1 MILKQKGS
9 PKKLYFSRSKIQG
22 TMPTFQGN
30 TTSKLPEA
38 PTSIFAV
45 MSHLAQKEKA
55 INLSQGYPDFPTS
68 PELIELVSKAMR
80 EGFNQYAP
88 MPGILPLREVIAEK
102 IESLYGTAYHPE
114 SEITVTAGATQAIFT
129 IITAMVQEGDEVII
143 FAPAYDCYEP
153 SIRLNGGKAIEIEL
167 RPPSYGIPWD
177 QLASAIGEKTRMIII
192 NTPHNPTG
200 TVLSRN
206 EMIQLEKLVRDTD
219 ITILSDEVYEH
230 IIFDGLEHQSVAR
243 FPGLAERSFLVA
255 SFGKTF
261 HNTGWKMGYCAGPEL
276 LMKEF
281 RNVHQ
286 FNVFS
291 VNHPIQKAL
300 SGYMKNPE
308 NYLSLPDFFQEKRDK
323 FLRAIQ
329 GSGFKFTPSKGTYF
343 QLLNYEDISDEQ
355 DLELAK
361 KWTRELKLA
370 SIPVSVFYNQ
380 KTDHKVLRFCFA
392 KSEETLMRGAA
403 ILNEIESF

>member
-1 MILKQKGS
+1 
-9 PKKLYFSRSKIQG
+9 
-22 TMPTFQGN
+22 MPTFQGN
-30 TTSKLPEA
+30 TTSKLPDA

-68 PELIELVSKAMR
+68 PELIELVCKAMR

-88 MPGILPLREVIAEK
+88 MPGIMSLREVISEK
-102 IESLYGTAYHPE
+102 IASLYGTVYHPE
-114 SEITVTAGATQAIFT
+114 SEITVTAGATQAIYT
-129 IITAMVQEGDEVII
+129 IISAMVQKGDEVII

-167 RPPSYGIPWD
+167 RPPAYGMPWE
-177 QLASAIGEKTRMIII
+177 QLTSAIGEKTRMIII

-200 TVLSRN
+200 TVLSQDD
-206 EMIQLEKLVRDTD
+206 MMQLEKLVRDTD
-219 ITILSDEVYEH
+219 IVILSDEVYEH
-230 IIFDGLEHQSVAR
+230 IVFDGIEHQSVAR

-291 VNHPIQKAL
+291 VNHPVQRAL
-300 SGYMKNPE
+300 SVYLKNAG

-323 FLRAIQ
+323 FLGAIQ
-329 GSGFKFTPSKGTYF
+329 GSGFSFTPSKGTYF
-343 QLLNYEDISDEQ
+343 QLLNYENISDEH
-355 DLELAK
+355 DVVLAK

-370 SIPVSVFYNQ
+370 SIPVSVFYHQ

-403 ILNEIESF
+403 ILNKIKSS

>member
-1 MILKQKGS
+1 
-9 PKKLYFSRSKIQG
+9 
-22 TMPTFQGN
+22 MPIFQGN
-30 TTSKLPEA
+30 TTSKLPDA
-38 PTSIFAV
+38 TTSIFTV

-68 PELIELVSKAMR
+68 PELIELVSEAMR

-88 MPGILPLREVIAEK
+88 MPGIIPLREVISEK
-102 IESLYGTAYHPE
+102 IESLYGTTYHPE
-114 SEITVTAGATQAIFT
+114 SEITVTAGATQAIYT
-129 IITAMVQEGDEVII
+129 IISAMVQHDDEVII

-177 QLASAIGEKTRMIII
+177 QLDSAIGKKTKMIII

-200 TVLSRN
+200 TVLSRKD
-206 EMIQLEKLVRDTD
+206 MMQLEKMVRNTD
-219 ITILSDEVYEH
+219 IVILSDEVYEH
-230 IIFDGLEHQSVAR
+230 IVFDGLEHQSVAR

-291 VNHPIQKAL
+291 VNHPIQRAL
-300 SGYMKNPE
+300 SVYLKNAR
-308 NYLSLPDFFQEKRDK
+308 NYLSLPDFFQQKRDK
-323 FLRAIQ
+323 FLEAIE
-329 GSGFKFTPSKGTYF
+329 GSGFSFTPSKGTYF
-343 QLLNYEDISDEQ
+343 QLLNYENISNEQ
-355 DLELAK
+355 DVELAK
-361 KWTRELKLA
+361 KWTRDLKLA
-370 SIPVSVFYNQ
+370 SIPVSVFYSQ
-380 KTDHKVLRFCFA
+380 RTDHKVLRFCFA

-403 ILNEIESF
+403 ILNKIQSS